1 MSARRRDESRRSR
14 LRVCATGRLHDLWW
28 SSRPMPTPL
37 RCGSGTAGWL
47 QSVGCILEGA
57 TWQNCASDSMSQLA
71 RRLGL
76 FDATMIVM
84 GGIIGSGIFINPYIV
99 ARHLRTPALILSA
112 WAMGG
117 IVALTGGFIW
127 AELAARRPLLGGQ
140 YAYLRE
146 AYHPSVAFIYGWTL
160 LLVTQT
166 GGMAAVAV
174 TFARYF
180 LDVTHLDIA
189 DGIVAILVLAFLT
202 IVNCLGVRA
211 GSTAQNVLM
220 TMKIAAIAAIVV
232 CGIVYTGHPDRA
244 APSEPLESWNL
255 LKAAGAA
262 LTPIAFCYGGWQTSS
277 FMSAEL
283 RDPRR
288 DLTRGLLIGVLGVVI
303 LYLSMNFVYLRVL
316 GSNGLSATTTPAS
329 TAMQIVIG
337 SRGAALTAVV
347 IAISTL
353 GFLSQGMLTA
363 PRVYFAMAE
372 DGLFFRSV
380 AFVSKRT
387 QVPVV
392 AIALQGLLAIIIAL
406 SGRYEQILN
415 YVISSD
421 FIFFALTASTLFV
434 FRRRARPDE
443 VVGYLVPGHPWTT
456 ALFIASSALIVIGT
470 VYSHPKESLVGWLIL
485 ASGIPVYLYW
495 RHLGRKAV
503 ERNA

>member
-1 MSARRRDESRRSR
+1 MLSVRDLARCSGAPVVSE
-14 LRVCATGRLHDLWW
+14 LTGV
-28 SSRPMPTPL
+28 S
-37 RCGSGTAGWL
+37 
-47 QSVGCILEGA
+47 E
-57 TWQNCASDSMSQLA
+57 LA

-99 ARHLRTPALILSA
+99 ARQLHTPALILGA
-112 WAMGG
+112 WALGG
-117 IVALTGGFIW
+117 VIALSGAFIW

-180 LDVTHLDIA
+180 LDISRWEIA
-189 DGIVAILVLAFLT
+189 DGWIAVGVLAVLT
-202 IVNCLGVRA
+202 IINCLGVRA
-211 GSTAQNVLM
+211 GSTAQSLLM
-220 TMKIAAIAAIVV
+220 ATKICAIAGLVV
-232 CGIVYTGHPDRA
+232 CGFIFSGSPESAPA
-244 APSEPLESWNL
+244 APLSWS
-255 LKAAGAA
+255 AAGAA
-262 LTPIAFCYGGWQTSS
+262 LTPIAFSYGGWQTSS

-288 DLTRGLLIGVLGVVI
+288 DLTRGLLIGVLGVV
-303 LYLSMNFVYLRVL
+303 LAYLSVNFVYLHIL
-316 GSNGLSATTTPAS
+316 GTGGLADTTTPAS
-329 TAMQIVIG
+329 TAMRMIMGQ
-337 SRGAALTAVV
+337 RGGALTALA

-363 PRVYFAMAE
+363 PRVYYAMAE

-380 AFVSKRT
+380 GFVAKRT

-392 AIALQGLLAIIIAL
+392 AIALQGVLAIVIAL
-406 SGRYEQILN
+406 SGRYDQILN

-421 FIFFALTASTLFV
+421 FIFFGLTAGTLFV
-434 FRRRARPDE
+434 FRARQAREEAPN
-443 VVGYLVPGHPWTT
+443 YKVPGHPWTT
-456 ALFIASSALIVIGT
+456 ALFVAASALIVAGT
-470 VYSHPKESLVGWLIL
+470 VYTHPKESFTGWLIL
-485 ASGIPVYLYW
+485 ATGFPVYWFW
-495 RHLGRKAV
+495 RSKNRRRADT
-503 ERNA
+503 

>member
-1 MSARRRDESRRSR
+1 
-14 LRVCATGRLHDLWW
+14 
-28 SSRPMPTPL
+28 
-37 RCGSGTAGWL
+37 
-47 QSVGCILEGA
+47 
-57 TWQNCASDSMSQLA
+57 MSQLA

-99 ARHLRTPALILSA
+99 ARQLHTPALILGA
-112 WAMGG
+112 WALGG
-117 IVALTGGFIW
+117 LIALSGGFIW

-180 LDVTHLDIA
+180 LDVTRLEVA
-189 DGIVAILVLAFLT
+189 DGWIAVAVLAVLT
-202 IVNCLGVRA
+202 IINCLGVRA
-211 GSTAQNVLM
+211 GSTAQNLLM
-220 TMKIAAIAAIVV
+220 ATKICAIAGLVV
-232 CGIVYTGHPDRA
+232 CGLVFAGHPGPA
-244 APSEPLESWNL
+244 STPAHLSWST
-255 LKAAGAA
+255 AGAA
-262 LTPIAFCYGGWQTSS
+262 LTPIAFSYGGWQTSS

-288 DLTRGLLIGVLGVVI
+288 DLTRGLLIGVLGVVV
-303 LYLSMNFVYLRVL
+303 LYLSVNFVYLRVL
-316 GSNGLSATTTPAS
+316 GPDGLAATTTPAS
-329 TAMQIVIG
+329 TAMQLAIG
-337 SRGAALTAVV
+337 PRGGAVTAIV

-380 AFVSKRT
+380 AFVSKST

-392 AIALQGLLAIIIAL
+392 AIALQGALAIAIAL

-421 FIFFALTASTLFV
+421 FIFFGLTAATLFV
-434 FRRRARPDE
+434 FRRRQQPGENVR
-443 VVGYLVPGHPWTT
+443 YRVPGHPWTT
-456 ALFIASSALIVIGT
+456 GLFVTASALIVAGT
-470 VYSHPKESLVGWLIL
+470 VYSHPRESLTGWLIL
-485 ASGIPVYLYW
+485 ASGIPVYLFW
-495 RHLGRKAV
+495 SRFGARKGA
-503 ERNA
+503 A

>member
-1 MSARRRDESRRSR
+1 
-14 LRVCATGRLHDLWW
+14 
-28 SSRPMPTPL
+28 
-37 RCGSGTAGWL
+37 
-47 QSVGCILEGA
+47 
-57 TWQNCASDSMSQLA
+57 MSQLA
-71 RRLGL
+71 RRLGV

-99 ARHLRTPALILSA
+99 AEQLGTRALILGA
-112 WAMGG
+112 WAIGG
-117 IVALTGGFIW
+117 LIALSGGFIW

-180 LDVTHLDIA
+180 LDVTHWQIA
-189 DGIVAILVLAFLT
+189 DGVIAVAVLALLT
-202 IVNCLGVRA
+202 IINCLGVRA
-211 GSTAQNVLM
+211 GSTAQNILM
-220 TMKIAAIAAIVV
+220 AMKIGAIAAIVV
-232 CGIVYTGHPDRA
+232 CGILFGGGPHRA
-244 APSEPLESWNL
+244 AATVTTPLESWDL

-262 LTPIAFCYGGWQTSS
+262 LTPIAFSYGGWQTSS

-288 DLTRGLLIGVLGVVI
+288 DLTRGLLIGVMGVVI

-316 GSNGLSATTTPAS
+316 GPEGLAATTTPAS
-329 TAMQIVIG
+329 TMMQTLLG
-337 SRGAALTAVV
+337 SRGATITALV
-347 IAISTL
+347 IATSTL

-380 AFVSKRT
+380 AIVSKAT

-392 AIALQGLLAIIIAL
+392 AIALQGVLAVIIAL

-421 FIFFALTASTLFV
+421 FIFFGLTASTLFV
-434 FRRRARPDE
+434 FRRREGTDE
-443 VVGYLVPGHPWTT
+443 RVTYLVPGHPWTT
-456 ALFIASSALIVIGT
+456 ALFIAACALIVFGT
-470 VYSHPKESLVGWLIL
+470 VYSHPKESFIGWLIL
-485 ASGIPVYLYW
+485 SSGIPVYFFW
-495 RHLGRKAV
+495 SRKGQS
-503 ERNA
+503 NST